1 MANSSSRPVRFATT
15 RWSLVAAAGKSDQS
29 KKQDALSEL
38 CARYWPPL
46 YAYLRQDG
54 YDRHDA
60 RDMTQA
66 FILDLLHRNP
76 WAVADPQRGRFRTF
90 LLSCMKNFLSHER
103 EKKQAHKRGGSKLTF
118 SMYQVEGEQAYQAV
132 AREASPEVLFEKVW
146 LNIILK
152 RVMKRFLEP
161 DQKTEDSKLI
171 EQLLPS
177 ILGTKPDYDAL
188 ATQHQK
194 TPAALRQMVSK
205 LRKKYQQLL
214 LEEIGDT
221 VTEPVQIEEEI
232 QYLFNLASRKS

>member
-15 RWSLVAAAGKSDQS
+15 RWSLVAAAGKSNQS
-29 KKQDALSEL
+29 SKQDALSEL

-46 YAYLRQDG
+46 YAFLRQQG

-66 FILDLLHRNP
+66 FILDLLDRNP
-76 WAVADPQRGRFRTF
+76 WAVADQQRGRFRTF
-90 LLSCMKNFLSHER
+90 LLSCLKNFLSHEQ
-103 EKKQAHKRGGSKLTF
+103 EKKQARKRGGSKLTF

-132 AREASPEVLFEKVW
+132 AREQSPDILFEKAW

-161 DQKTEDSKLI
+161 DKKTEDNQLI
-171 EQLLPS
+171 IQLLPS

-188 ATQHQK
+188 ARTLQK
-194 TPAALRQMVSK
+194 TPAALRQMVSR

-221 VTEPVQIEEEI
+221 VTEPVQIEAEI